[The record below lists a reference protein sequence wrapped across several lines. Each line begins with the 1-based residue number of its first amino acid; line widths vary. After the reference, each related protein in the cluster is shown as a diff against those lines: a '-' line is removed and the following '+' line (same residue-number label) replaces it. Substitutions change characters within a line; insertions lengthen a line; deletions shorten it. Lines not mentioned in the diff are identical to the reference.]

1 MNKSFNQY
9 TNLGFDIQDLTV
21 VLLKIIQTVW
31 DVKRCLLAN
40 SYQDSGGI
48 LYQVNGTTTTTAAAA
63 AATMTQ

>member
-1 MNKSFNQY
+1 MNKSCNQY

-31 DVKRCLLAN
+31 DVKLCWLAN

-48 LYQVNGTTTTTAAAA
+48 LYHINGINTTTTTAA
-63 AATMTQ
+63 TMTW